1 MIIKRIAQ
9 GIKNQDWFVVGVEV
23 MVVVVGIFIG
33 LQVDD
38 WNEDRK
44 EKGRSD
50 KMHDRLYKDLMEDA
64 SGLEKRLVY
73 WNKAAGYGEFAISFL
88 ETGQL
93 EGHSYWEALL
103 AIYQASNTWRFSVNR
118 ITYAELVS
126 NGDLSLIR
134 NDALREDLAEYYNVF
149 ERRRSGLVYDLVPQY
164 RFIIRGALHYQLQRN
179 IHKDCHTEEMYIQ
192 AMLDCPAQI
201 SETEAAAH
209 IKALADRPEI
219 LESLRYWMSSLRIGI
234 NHAHKDRKTAL
245 DLATKVKEARP

>member
-9 GIKNQDWFVVGVEV
+9 GIRNQDWFVVGVEV
-23 MVVVVGIFIG
+23 MVVVVGIFVG
-33 LQVDD
+33 LQVTE
-38 WNEDRK
+38 WNEERK
-44 EKGRSD
+44 EVGRSGQI
-50 KMHDRLYKDLMEDA
+50 HDRLYNDLMEDA
-64 SGLEKRLVY
+64 SNLEERLVY
-73 WNKAAGYGEFAISFL
+73 WNKSAEYVEFAISFL

-134 NDALREDLAEYYNVF
+134 NDALRADLAEYYNLF
-149 ERRRSGLVYDLVPQY
+149 DRRRSGLVYDLVPRY

-179 IHKDCHTEEMYIQ
+179 IHKDCHTEEVYVQ
-192 AMLDCPAQI
+192 AMLDCPAQMT
-201 SETEAAAH
+201 EEEAAAH

-219 LESLRYWMSSLRIGI
+219 LETLRYWMSSLRIGI
-234 NHAHKDRKTAL
+234 GHAHSDRGLATR
-245 DLATKVKEARP
+245 LATKVKEARP